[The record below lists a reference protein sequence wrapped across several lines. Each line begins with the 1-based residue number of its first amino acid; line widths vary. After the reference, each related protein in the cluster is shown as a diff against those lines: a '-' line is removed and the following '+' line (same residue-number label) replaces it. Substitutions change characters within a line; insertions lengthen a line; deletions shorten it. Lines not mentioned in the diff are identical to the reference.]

1 MLEGCITGK
10 FHLLASVKAALWSDF
25 HIISSF
31 TNSALV
37 KACIFLNM
45 ALYPDAIFICQRIA
59 MDHENDSN
67 FMEKLV
73 ISTRKY
79 F

>member
-1 MLEGCITGK
+1 MLEGYITGK
-10 FHLLASVKAALWSDF
+10 FHLLAFVKAALWSDF

-31 TNSALV
+31 TNGDLI
-37 KACIFLNM
+37 KAYIFLNKL
-45 ALYPDAIFICQRIA
+45 LYPDAIFICQRIA

-73 ISTRKY
+73 VSTRMY